1 MNLSRLLGFNAMYTA
16 TCGLI
21 LLAGAG
27 ALTGPFGLT
36 QPIELQVVGGFLL
49 IVAVQMGVAAKVLP
63 RTRVPA
69 MLLTGGDVGYV
80 AASVAAVM
88 IVPMTGLGQAVTLGV
103 AAIVA
108 VFVVLQGQ
116 ALQK

>member
-1 MNLSRLLGFNAMYTA
+1 MSISRLLVFNAAYTA
-16 TCGLI
+16 VCGLV
-21 LLAGAG
+21 LLIGAG

-36 QPIELQVVGGFLL
+36 QPIELQVVGGFLI
-49 IVAVQMGVAAKVLP
+49 IVAVQMVVAVKLLP

-69 MLLTGGDVGYV
+69 IALTLGDVGYV
-80 AASVAAVM
+80 AASVAAVV

-108 VFVVLQGQ
+108 VFVGLQAR
-116 ALQK
+116 ALKK